1 MGTAVPV
8 ALVIV
13 AGPQA
18 SGKSTLAGAL
28 STELRAQGERVA
40 LVALDEIAA
49 MALPTLP
56 GWNAAHQIFE
66 TTVGLWARSG
76 LTIVIAEGSG
86 SAEEVSRLRDESPDE
101 AVVVTVATTAS
112 FETAL
117 TRAQSDPTRGI
128 SREYEFLSGVY
139 RGWDDELGRIA
150 PDVVLDTDELSIVEG
165 VQRMLDQI
173 ASARG
178 DRV

>member
-1 MGTAVPV
+1 MEADPPL

-18 SGKSTLAGAL
+18 SGKSAIAGAL
-28 STELRAQGERVA
+28 SEELRARGERVA
-40 LVALDEIAA
+40 LVALDQIAA

-56 GWNAAHQIFE
+56 SWDAAHHIFE
-66 TTVGLWARSG
+66 TTVALWARAG
-76 LTIVIAEGSG
+76 LTLVIAEGSG
-86 SAEEVSRLRDESPDE
+86 SAEEVSRLRDEAPDG

-139 RGWDDELGRIA
+139 GGWDDELGRIA

-165 VQRMLDQI
+165 VQRTLDQL
-173 ASARG
+173 ASARD

>member
-8 ALVIV
+8 VLVIV

-40 LVALDEIAA
+40 LVALDQIAA

-56 GWNAAHQIFE
+56 SWDAAHHIFE
-66 TTVGLWARSG
+66 TTVALWARAG

-86 SAEEVSRLRDESPDE
+86 SAEEVSRLRDQAP
-101 AVVVTVATTAS
+101 AGAHVITVASTTS

-117 TRAQSDPTRGI
+117 ARAQSDTTRGI
-128 SREYEFLSGVY
+128 SREHGFLSGVY
-139 RGWDDELGRIA
+139 ETWDEELGRIA
-150 PDVVLDTDELSIVEG
+150 PDAVIDTSRLTLTDG
-165 VQRMLDQI
+165 VQRVLSVI
-173 ASARG
+173 EAERLERA
-178 DRV
+178 